1 MAPPLKPLGMPG
13 VPAGVATGAVARPA
27 VAGNFDAEYAA
38 VFAPRTHTFETVN
51 FRTPASAAN
60 RAAGVVPLR
69 RGDVQRVG
77 LLATGLAMVLG
88 VAAALLAFAVDQGVR
103 GGYAV
108 VYRVTGAVLG
118 GGTGAAAGGASAA
131 RTAAGAAVFAAL
143 NAAAVA
149 AAASLVVFVAP
160 PGSGSGIPEL
170 KSYLNGVRVPGFL
183 RARTLVV
190 KATGVV
196 AAIAGGLVI
205 GKQGPMI
212 HAVAILAAGLSQGAS
227 GSLGARLRGARAA
240 RMLAPLRTE
249 GWKRD
254 FTTIGA
260 ATGVAVAFGA
270 PLGAWVWVYEDAATH
285 WSWTVGLLALTA
297 SLVGGAL
304 VGLLNR
310 LARGVTG
317 GLVSTSLVGVGK
329 LTVAGGSALIGGA
342 GGYPLIDFPLFAVL
356 GVVGGLYGAALPAIN
371 RRLTLFR
378 YRHISRP
385 VARLV
390 EAVGVALL
398 TATVRYGVTAWGG
411 SCVPVGGVGGGLDVG
426 AAVGSNE
433 LDFSRWACGPGQV
446 NDWASLMYSP
456 GDVVARTLLYAPGE
470 KTLGAA
476 PLAAAAV
483 FFGVFAVFTYGL
495 AIPSGIFFPGVIIGA
510 ATGRLLGIGVAAV
523 WTARPADAPVAVEAY
538 ALVGVVAVLA
548 GITRTVSVAII
559 VLEATGAFTASYAA
573 AVAALI
579 AKAVSD
585 AFVADGIYDTHI
597 KLKGMPW
604 LPATPHE
611 PHYYEQVLVNDLMVR
626 RVIGVRRRVPIG
638 DLVALLRRSSHHAFP
653 VFLKL
658 ALPPTGGA
666 ADGAPAAMVPSL
678 AAAGFRE
685 ASMTPS
691 AQPAPPSPS
700 TFKVLSGGI
709 GYPRDRRLSS
719 SGGAGKARHVRS
731 PSAPML
737 ASLGRSTPTRTTPSP
752 SPSQALPV
760 GAVPLTT
767 PSGAALPPL
776 PPMRLPRRVRQSVT
790 SEELSDVAAAA
801 TTTGAGAATTESD
814 TEGVPRDTPTGRRR
828 PPRVRRR
835 GRPPRRP
842 RADSADSASSSSADE
857 GARSWSD
864 EDGDARQRAAGSAV
878 ATSAAAGRLP
888 PVPAASPSPAARPP
902 PSLRTSVDDQAD
914 ALYPMR
920 RPPGAAPTAA
930 VVNFPLSVT
939 MSVVQD
945 DVAGPFGRAWD
956 FVLFTRNRTEDG
968 KERAGR
974 DKQSTYHLEGMVER
988 PTLVGLVRAAAVSA
1002 RAATEGHSF
1011 STASSSAGGGGATAA
1026 ADAAYRG
1033 VVPPGA
1039 PGAGVCGW
1047 GASSDALPDASADA
1061 LPTEAFDAAWP
1072 PPASL
1077 PDEAALMASL
1087 PAASLDTPI
1096 DLGPYVDVNPL
1107 LLSHTATAREAY
1119 TLLRGTGARH
1129 VLAMDLSGG
1138 HVAGVLTR
1146 KDILYEAVEEALGR
1160 EAGAAGAPAADAKRV
1175 DGDAD
1180 GAAAV

>member
-1 MAPPLKPLGMPG
+1 M
-13 VPAGVATGAVARPA
+13 
-27 VAGNFDAEYAA
+27 
-38 VFAPRTHTFETVN
+38 
-51 FRTPASAAN
+51 
-60 RAAGVVPLR
+60 
-69 RGDVQRVG
+69 
-77 LLATGLAMVLG
+77 
-88 VAAALLAFAVDQGVR
+88 
-103 GGYAV
+103 
-108 VYRVTGAVLG
+108 
-118 GGTGAAAGGASAA
+118 
-131 RTAAGAAVFAAL
+131 
-143 NAAAVA
+143 
-149 AAASLVVFVAP
+149 
-160 PGSGSGIPEL
+160 
-170 KSYLNGVRVPGFL
+170 
-183 RARTLVV
+183 
-190 KATGVV
+190 
-196 AAIAGGLVI
+196 
-205 GKQGPMI
+205 
-212 HAVAILAAGLSQGAS
+212 
-227 GSLGARLRGARAA
+227 
-240 RMLAPLRTE
+240 
-249 GWKRD
+249 
-254 FTTIGA
+254 
-260 ATGVAVAFGA
+260 
-270 PLGAWVWVYEDAATH
+270 
-285 WSWTVGLLALTA
+285 
-297 SLVGGAL
+297 
-304 VGLLNR
+304 
-310 LARGVTG
+310 
-317 GLVSTSLVGVGK
+317 
-329 LTVAGGSALIGGA
+329 
-342 GGYPLIDFPLFAVL
+342 
-356 GVVGGLYGAALPAIN
+356 
-371 RRLTLFR
+371 
-378 YRHISRP
+378 
-385 VARLV
+385 
-390 EAVGVALL
+390 GVALL
-398 TATVRYGVTAWGG
+398 TAAVRYGVTAWGG

-426 AAVGSNE
+426 AAVGSSE

-604 LPATPHE
+604 LPAAPHE

-626 RVIGVRRRVPIG
+626 RVVGVRRRVPIG
-638 DLVALLRRSSHHAFP
+638 DVVALLRRSSHHAFP

-658 ALPPTGGA
+658 AVPPTGGA
-666 ADGAPAAMVPSL
+666 ADGTSAAKVPPL
-678 AAAGFRE
+678 AAEGFRE

-691 AQPAPPSPS
+691 AQAAPPSPS
-700 TFKVLSGGI
+700 TLKVRSGGI
-709 GYPRDRRLSS
+709 GYPRNRRLST
-719 SGGAGKARHVRS
+719 SGGPGRGRHVRS

-737 ASLGRSTPTRTTPSP
+737 ASLGPSTPTRTTPSP
-752 SPSQALPV
+752 APSHAPPA
-760 GAVPLTT
+760 GAA
-767 PSGAALPPL
+767 GAALPPL

-790 SEELSDVAAAA
+790 SADLSDVATAA
-801 TTTGAGAATTESD
+801 TTTPAAASAAAAGAGTTESD
-814 TEGVPRDTPTGRRR
+814 TERVARDTPTGRGR

-842 RADSADSASSSSADE
+842 RHDSADSASSSSADE
-857 GARSWSD
+857 GAPPWSD
-864 EDGDARQRAAGSAV
+864 DDGDARQRAAGDAA
-878 ATSAAAGRLP
+878 ATSAAAGRPP
-888 PVPAASPSPAARPP
+888 PVPAASPSPAARPLA
-902 PSLRTSVDDQAD
+902 SLRMSVDNQAD

-930 VVNFPLSVT
+930 VVTFPLSVT

-974 DKQSTYHLEGMVER
+974 DEQSTYHLEGMVER

-1002 RAATEGHSF
+1002 RAAAEHHSYS
-1011 STASSSAGGGGATAA
+1011 STSSSGGGVPVGAGAG

-1033 VVPPGA
+1033 VVPSGA
-1039 PGAGVCGW
+1039 SGAGVCGW
-1047 GASSDALPDASADA
+1047 GSSSDAPPDASTDA

-1077 PDEAALMASL
+1077 PDEAVLMASL
-1087 PAASLDTPI
+1087 PPASLDTLI

-1107 LLSHTATAREAY
+1107 MLSHTATAREAY

-1146 KDILYEAVEEALGR
+1146 KDILFEAVEEALGR
-1160 EAGAAGAPAADAKRV
+1160 EADGAGAPAADAKLV
-1175 DGDAD
+1175 DGDVD